1 MIQLHTYWISGC
13 LVTSMLVIGISD
25 MCAYSK
31 NVNLYILCSNGWI
44 PGKHESYTKTTG
56 FVDVSWLLC

>member
-1 MIQLHTYWISGC
+1 MSRDFY
-13 LVTSMLVIGISD
+13 VSD
-25 MCAYSK
+25 WNFRYVCIFKK